1 MMAATPALNI
11 TRPRAAARPA
21 HCTWSRDVPNGFE
34 RQGRAQHV
42 YRGGAVIVT
51 NPFGPGS
58 WTGEQIK
65 SVSRGWWALLVTGLL
80 SVVAG
85 GIIVLTDWTV
95 ADLVVFVGALL
106 VFRGFFT
113 LFGVPVDGSARTW
126 SIVFGLVEL
135 GVGIAVWT
143 WPGPTLLVVAA
154 FIGWLL
160 LFRGVMTIAGS
171 LSSRGVIPYWG
182 LVLAFGIL
190 ETVVSFYLLARPGLT
205 LVSAVLAIGLLSMF
219 YGVAQIVLAFEV
231 RRLPASAE
239 DVARDLNDATASRTL
254 DSARR

>member
-1 MMAATPALNI
+1 
-11 TRPRAAARPA
+11 
-21 HCTWSRDVPNGFE
+21 
-34 RQGRAQHV
+34 
-42 YRGGAVIVT
+42 VIVT
-51 NPFGPGS
+51 NPFSPGT

-65 SVSRGWWALLVTGLL
+65 NVSRGWWVLAVTGIV

-95 ADLVVFVGALL
+95 SDLVVFVGALL

-113 LFGVPVDGSARTW
+113 LFSVPVDGSARTW
-126 SIVFGLVEL
+126 SIVYGLAEL
-135 GVGIAVWT
+135 GVGIGVWT

-182 LVLAFGIL
+182 LVLAFGVL

-205 LVSAVLAIGLLSMF
+205 LVAAVLAIGLVSMF
-219 YGVAQIVLAFEV
+219 YGVAQIILAFEV
-231 RRLPASAE
+231 RRLPSSPDE
-239 DVARDLNDATASRTL
+239 VAREVNTLTSSRPL

>member
-1 MMAATPALNI
+1 M
-11 TRPRAAARPA
+11 
-21 HCTWSRDVPNGFE
+21 
-34 RQGRAQHV
+34 
-42 YRGGAVIVT
+42 
-51 NPFGPGS
+51 
-58 WTGEQIK
+58 
-65 SVSRGWWALLVTGLL
+65 LLVTGIL

-85 GIIVLTDWTV
+85 GIITFTDWTV
-95 ADLVVFVGALL
+95 SDLVVFVGALL

-113 LFGVPVDGSARTW
+113 LFSVPVDGSARTW
-126 SIVFGLVEL
+126 SIVYGLVEL

-143 WPGPTLLVVAA
+143 WPEPTLLVLAA

-160 LFRGVMTIAGS
+160 LFRGITTIAGS

-205 LVSAVLAIGLLSMF
+205 LVAAVLAIGLFSMF

-231 RRLPASAE
+231 RRLPASA
-239 DVARDLNDATASRTL
+239 DNVARDLNEDASSRPL
-254 DSARR
+254 DSALR